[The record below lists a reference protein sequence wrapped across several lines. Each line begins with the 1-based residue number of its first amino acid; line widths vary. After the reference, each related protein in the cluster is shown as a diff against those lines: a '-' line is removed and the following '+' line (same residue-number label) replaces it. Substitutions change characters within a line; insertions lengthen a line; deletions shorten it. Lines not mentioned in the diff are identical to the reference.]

1 MSQYTAA
8 QRNGEPWA
16 QPLPQFK
23 PAPAR
28 FHVNQYR
35 DSATGRDR
43 WAVLETSTRVWYFPT
58 RYGMRAAQSL
68 ARRLRRQ
75 CSG

>member
-16 QPLPQFK
+16 RPLPQYK

-28 FHVNQYR
+28 FHVNKYR
-35 DSATGRDR
+35 DSATGRTR
-43 WAVLETSTRVWYFPT
+43 WAVLELSTRAWYFPM
-58 RYGMRAAQSL
+58 RYGMLEAQAL
-68 ARRLRRQ
+68 ARRLGRQ